1 MSPQRDEQLSRHYE
15 REAEATRHS
24 LANSLNEIN
33 QRLTPG
39 QVFDE
44 VLTYAKGG
52 GGTFARAFSNAVRE
66 NPMPSLLIGTGCM
79 MFLSEKLGVTQ
90 KLAEGRRAGARRAA
104 HAYEA
109 DEEGAGIAQAAKER
123 VSSAAAS
130 VKQGVAAVGDTILDA
145 SMRARETARE
155 TSQDMSEGVA
165 QSIEQVKQRAETVRH
180 QIAEKAARTGEQARM
195 AGRQVKDTATELL
208 HEQPMLMAGIGLALG
223 AAIAALLPTTRV
235 EDEWMG
241 ETSDSLKKQI
251 GKTAAQQFDTAKNT
265 AGELVKEAKN
275 MAEREGLTSVGAAA
289 EKIRKVAASG
299 DGPGMESELRSESR
313 WETGDGTVQP
323 FQKP

>member
-90 KLAEGRRAGARRAA
+90 KLAEGRRASARRAT
-104 HAYEA
+104 HAYES
-109 DEEGAGIAQAAKER
+109 DEEGGGIAEAAKER

-145 SMRARETARE
+145 SMRARET
-155 TSQDMSEGVA
+155 SQEMTEGVA
-165 QSIEQVKQRAETVRH
+165 QSIEQAKQRAETVRH

-251 GKTAAQQFDTAKNT
+251 GKTAAQQFETAKNT

-275 MAEREGLTSVGAAA
+275 VAEREGLTSVGAAA
-289 EKIRKVAASG
+289 ERIRKVGASG

-313 WETGDGTVQP
+313 WETGDGTDQP